1 MVDVDTGR
9 ADTVPSQR
17 TIRGEIAVV
26 GGGMV
31 GAAAALALARQN
43 RDVVLIERERPRPLG
58 GADAFDLRVSALA
71 PASIALLD
79 RLGAWEAIRAERS
92 ALYRRMR
99 VFDAVAPG
107 GLTFDAAEIG
117 QPYLGYIV
125 ENRRVQYAL
134 WEQLAECDNVQ
145 LLTGSVPKR
154 LAVEAR
160 EARLTLE
167 DGREVAA
174 ELVIGADGQRS
185 WVREAASIGASS
197 RDYAVAAQILSVDTA
212 YPQQDITWQR
222 FTPDG
227 PQAFLPLAGPR
238 GSLVWY
244 DRPERVRARHGL
256 DPEALRHEA
265 MRHFPAELGEIES
278 VAAQGWFPI
287 RRLHAHR
294 YWAERV
300 LLVGDAA
307 HSIHP
312 LAGQGA
318 NLGFAD
324 VEALDAV
331 IAEETA
337 RGREPGDVRL
347 AKRYERMRRADN
359 RLVQSLMDGFDWGYR
374 RRDPLI
380 VTARTAATQAVAGL
394 PPLRRWMTRMAGGQ
408 RFGG

>member
-1 MVDVDTGR
+1 MSGAERHADV
-9 ADTVPSQR
+9 
-17 TIRGEIAVV
+17 IVV

-31 GAAAALALARQN
+31 GAAAALALAR
-43 RDVVLIERERPRPLG
+43 RDREVILIEREPPAPLG
-58 GADAFDLRVSALA
+58 GDDAFDLRVSALA

-79 RLGAWEAIRAERS
+79 RLGAWAAIRAERA

-99 VFDAVAPG
+99 VFDAVGPG
-107 GLTFDAAEIG
+107 DLTFDAAEIG
-117 QPYLGYIV
+117 RPYLGYIV
-125 ENRRVQYAL
+125 ENRRVQLAL
-134 WEQLAECDNVQ
+134 WEQLAACDHVDVV
-145 LLTGSVPKR
+145 TGSPPQR
-154 LAVEAR
+154 LALGERDV
-160 EARLTLE
+160 RLTLA
-167 DGREVAA
+167 DGRMVGAD
-174 ELVIGADGQRS
+174 LLIGADGQRS
-185 WVREAASIGASS
+185 WVREAAGIGASS
-197 RDYAVAAQILSVDTA
+197 RDYPVAAQILSVETA

-244 DRPERVRARHGL
+244 DAPERVRARHAL
-256 DPEALRHEA
+256 SPEALRDEA
-265 MRHFPAELGEIES
+265 RTQFPEELGEIEH
-278 VAAQGWFPI
+278 VAGQAWFPI

-307 HSIHP
+307 HAIHP

-324 VEALDAV
+324 VDAFDALLGEHEDDD
-331 IAEETA
+331 
-337 RGREPGDVRL
+337 PGSARL
-347 AKRYERMRRADN
+347 ARAYERRRRADN
-359 RLVQSLMDGFDWGYR
+359 QLVQSMMDAFDWGYR
-374 RRDPLI
+374 RRDP
-380 VTARTAATQAVAGL
+380 VTVAARTAATQLVAGV

>member
-1 MVDVDTGR
+1 MAAPHQADV
-9 ADTVPSQR
+9 
-17 TIRGEIAVV
+17 IVV

-31 GAAAALALARQN
+31 GAAAALSLAR
-43 RDVVLIERERPRPLG
+43 RDYEVVLIEREPPASLSG
-58 GADAFDLRVSALA
+58 DDPFDLRVSALA

-79 RLGAWEAIRAERS
+79 RLGAWSAIRAERA

-107 GLTFDAAEIG
+107 DLTFEAAEIG
-117 QPYLGYIV
+117 RPYLGYIV
-125 ENRRVQYAL
+125 ENRRVQLAL
-134 WEQLAECDNVQ
+134 WEQLAGCDNVER
-145 LLTGSVPKR
+145 LTGSVPER
-154 LAVEAR
+154 LEIGERDAR
-160 EARLTLE
+160 ITLA
-167 DGREVAA
+167 DGRVARA
-174 ELVIGADGQRS
+174 DLVIGADGQRS

-197 RDYAVAAQILSVDTA
+197 RDYAVAAQILSVETA

-227 PQAFLPLAGPR
+227 PQAFLPLAGAR

-244 DRPERVRARHGL
+244 DAPERVRARHAL
-256 DPEALRHEA
+256 SPTALRDEA
-265 MRHFPAELGEIES
+265 CAHFPDELGEIER
-278 VAAQGWFPI
+278 VAGQAWFPI
-287 RRLHAHR
+287 RRMHAHR

-300 LLVGDAA
+300 VLVGDAA
-307 HSIHP
+307 HAIHP

-324 VEALDAV
+324 VDALDALM
-331 IAEETA
+331 AGNES
-337 RGREPGDVRL
+337 GDPGSARL
-347 AKRYERMRRADN
+347 ARAYERRRRADN

-374 RRDPLI
+374 RRDPFT
-380 VTARTAATQAVAGL
+380 VAARTVATQLVAGA

>member
-1 MVDVDTGR
+1 MSTARHADV
-9 ADTVPSQR
+9 
-17 TIRGEIAVV
+17 IVV

-31 GAAAALALARQN
+31 GAAAALALAR
-43 RDVVLIERERPRPLG
+43 RDLEVMLVEREPPTPLG
-58 GADAFDLRVSALA
+58 GEDPFDLRVSALA

-79 RLGAWEAIRAERS
+79 RLGAWDAIRAERA

-107 GLTFDAAEIG
+107 DLTFDAAEIG
-117 QPYLGYIV
+117 RPYLGYIV
-125 ENRRVQYAL
+125 ENRRVQLAL
-134 WEQLAECDNVQ
+134 WEQLAGCDNVEV
-145 LLTGSVPKR
+145 LTGSVPQR
-154 LAVEAR
+154 LEIGERNAR
-160 EARLTLE
+160 VTLA
-167 DGREVAA
+167 DDRVVTA

-185 WVREAASIGASS
+185 WVREAAGIGASS
-197 RDYAVAAQILSVDTA
+197 RDYAVAAQILSVETA

-244 DRPERVRARHGL
+244 DAPERVRARHAL
-256 DPEALRHEA
+256 SPTALRDEA
-265 MRHFPAELGEIES
+265 CAHFPAELGEIER
-278 VAAQGWFPI
+278 VAGQAWFPI

-307 HSIHP
+307 HAIHP

-324 VEALDAV
+324 VDALDALV
-331 IAEETA
+331 AENA
-337 RGREPGDVRL
+337 VGDPGSTRL
-347 AKRYERMRRADN
+347 ARAYERRRRADN
-359 RLVQSLMDGFDWGYR
+359 QLVQSLMDGFDWGYR
-374 RRDPLI
+374 RRDPLT
-380 VTARTAATQAVAGL
+380 VAARTAATQLVAGV

>member
-1 MVDVDTGR
+1 MAAAHHADV
-9 ADTVPSQR
+9 
-17 TIRGEIAVV
+17 IVV

-31 GAAAALALARQN
+31 GAAAALALAR
-43 RDVVLIERERPRPLG
+43 RDFEVVLVEREPPAPLAG
-58 GADAFDLRVSALA
+58 DDPFDLRVSALA

-79 RLGAWEAIRAERS
+79 RLGAWPAIRAERA

-107 GLTFDAAEIG
+107 DLTYEAAEIG
-117 QPYLGYIV
+117 RPYLGYIV
-125 ENRRVQYAL
+125 ENRRVQLAL
-134 WEQLAECDNVQ
+134 WEQLAGCDNVEC
-145 LLTGSVPKR
+145 LTGSVPQQLEVGER
-154 LAVEAR
+154 NAR
-160 EARLTLE
+160 VTLS
-167 DGREVAA
+167 DGRAVTAD
-174 ELVIGADGQRS
+174 LVIGADGQRS
-185 WVREAASIGASS
+185 WIREAAGIGASS
-197 RDYAVAAQILSVDTA
+197 RDYAVAAQILSVETA

-227 PQAFLPLAGPR
+227 PQAFLPLAGSR

-244 DRPERVRARHGL
+244 DAPERVRARHAL
-256 DPEALRHEA
+256 SPTELRDEAI
-265 MRHFPAELGEIES
+265 RHFPEELGEIDR
-278 VAAQGWFPI
+278 VAGQAWFPI

-300 LLVGDAA
+300 ILVGDAA

-324 VEALDAV
+324 VDALDALLGESDGH
-331 IAEETA
+331 APGAA
-337 RGREPGDVRL
+337 RLGR
-347 AKRYERMRRADN
+347 AYERRRRADN
-359 RLVQSLMDGFDWGYR
+359 QLVQSLMDAFDWGYR
-374 RRDPLI
+374 RRDP
-380 VTARTAATQAVAGL
+380 VTVAARTAATQLVAGV